1 MQTQQHARGLDE
13 RGLALGIPAYQQ
25 RHIGMQLQLRLGE
38 AAEIADKQVGEH
50 AIKHFSRDAAFP
62 VAFTLHMKMN
72 PAPIMASFQT
82 VKGFRDFFPQECALR
97 NYITETWRS
106 VARRYGFVEY
116 EAPLVESTDLYRK
129 KSGAEITSQLYCFL
143 DKAERE
149 ISLRPEVTPSL
160 ARMATARQR
169 DFKKPIKWFQIGPCF
184 RYEEPQEGRGREF
197 IQFNAD
203 ILGDSS
209 PATSA
214 ELIALAIDVVRE
226 FGVSADDFI
235 IRLSNREIWSI
246 FLADKNI
253 AEEHTTTFLSI
264 IDKIERARPEETEKK
279 LALIGLTTAE
289 VRAFMTSTDENHPA
303 FAALREN
310 LTARGL
316 WQFIKIDATIVRGLA
331 YYTGVVFE
339 VFDLKHG
346 LRALAGGGTY
356 DKLCALMSDGG
367 VDMPAA
373 GFAMGDVVLGILLKR
388 TPGAQMK
395 LTSAYLA
402 ASSID
407 AFVVVADEA
416 QRPHALAAVQ
426 VLRAAGIRIDYSFG
440 AQKVGK
446 QFQAA
451 EDRKARFAIVFGAEY
466 PEVVIKNLLA
476 RSQSTVPV
484 GGLVEEVQRLLAE
497 PAIGPL
503 IA

>member
-1 MQTQQHARGLDE
+1 MSTFR
-13 RGLALGIPAYQQ
+13 
-25 RHIGMQLQLRLGE
+25 
-38 AAEIADKQVGEH
+38 
-50 AIKHFSRDAAFP
+50 
-62 VAFTLHMKMN
+62 
-72 PAPIMASFQT
+72 T
-82 VKGFRDFFPQECALR
+82 VKGFRDFFPEECALR
-97 NYITETWRS
+97 NYIAETWRV

-116 EAPLVESTDLYRK
+116 EAPVVESTDLFRK
-129 KSGAEITSQLYCFL
+129 KSGNEITAQLFCFR
-143 DKAERE
+143 DKADRE
-149 ISLRPEVTPSL
+149 ITLRPEVTPSL

-203 ILGDSS
+203 ILGDSG
-209 PATSA
+209 PATAA
-214 ELIALAIDVVRE
+214 ELISLAIDTMRE

-235 IRLSNREIWSI
+235 IRLSNREIWNG
-246 FLADKNI
+246 FLAEKNI
-253 AEEHTTTFLSI
+253 AAEHATAFLSI
-264 IDKIERARPEETEKK
+264 IDKIERAKPDETEKK
-279 LALIGLTTAE
+279 LGEIGLTTAE
-289 VRAFMTSTDENHPA
+289 VRAFMASTDENHPA
-303 FAALREN
+303 FAELKAN

-316 WQFIKIDATIVRGLA
+316 WQHIKIDATIVRGLA

-356 DKLCALMSDGG
+356 DKLCALISNGN

-395 LTSAYLA
+395 LTSALLA

-407 AFVVVADEA
+407 AFVVIADEA
-416 QRPHALAAVQ
+416 QRPHALAAIQ
-426 VLRAAGIRIDYSFG
+426 QLRAAGVRIDYPFG
-440 AQKVGK
+440 SQKVGK

-451 EDRKARFAIVFGAEY
+451 EDRKARFSLVFGAEY
-466 PEVVIKNLLA
+466 PEVIVKNLVA
-476 RSQSTVPV
+476 RSQSSVPAAN
-484 GGLVEEVQRLLAE
+484 LIEEVLKMLAE

>member
-1 MQTQQHARGLDE
+1 MST
-13 RGLALGIPAYQQ
+13 
-25 RHIGMQLQLRLGE
+25 
-38 AAEIADKQVGEH
+38 
-50 AIKHFSRDAAFP
+50 
-62 VAFTLHMKMN
+62 
-72 PAPIMASFQT
+72 FQT
-82 VKGFRDFFPQECALR
+82 VKGFRDFFPEECARR
-97 NYITETWRS
+97 NYIFDTWRA
-106 VARRYGFVEY
+106 VARRYGFMVY
-116 EAPLVESTDLYRK
+116 EGPLVESTDLYRK
-129 KSGAEITSQLYCFL
+129 KSGDEITNQLYCFL
-143 DKAERE
+143 DKAKRE
-149 ISLRPEVTPSL
+149 ISLRPEITPSL
-160 ARMATARQR
+160 ARMVTARQR

-184 RYEEPQEGRGREF
+184 RYEEPQEGRSREF

-214 ELIALAIDVVRE
+214 ELIALAIDVMLE

-235 IRLSNREIWSI
+235 IRLSNREIWNT

-253 AEEHTTTFLSI
+253 AAEHMQTFLQI

-279 LALIGLTTAE
+279 LAPIGLTLAE
-289 VRAFMTSTDENHPA
+289 VRAFMAAADENHPA

-316 WQFIKIDATIVRGLA
+316 WQHIRIDATIVRGLA
-331 YYTGVVFE
+331 YYTGTVFE

-346 LRALAGGGTY
+346 LRALAGGGSY
-356 DKLCALMSDGG
+356 DKLCALMSDGH
-367 VDMPAA
+367 VDLPAA
-373 GFAMGDVVLGILLKR
+373 GFAMGDVVLGILLKK

-395 LTSAYLA
+395 LTEALLA

-416 QRPHALAAVQ
+416 QRLHALAAVQ
-426 VLRAAGIRIDYSFG
+426 ALRAVGIRIDYSFG
-440 AQKVGK
+440 SQKVGK

-466 PEVVIKNLLA
+466 PEVVIKNLVA
-476 RSQSTVPV
+476 RSQSSVPAAN
-484 GGLVEEVQRLLAE
+484 LVDEVQKLLQE